1 MPGLAD
7 DISDPQLSP
16 TTPRQQDESG
26 AAFEPQT
33 GAKQVAPTREL
44 PHSTSSVPAG
54 AAKLSAASLNAGASE
69 VTARRSE
76 PGAVTAASRAASG
89 AASPIGTQVRSGPHL
104 VQCHHRHTKLSHKAL
119 AANTLLT
126 LSDTALPERK
136 LCSAATLVAYSTP
149 HHPATCGSHTHP
161 LIPPNAG
168 HGTAYDHRRRAGQ
181 GREPFFGME

>member
-1 MPGLAD
+1 MPCVAD
-7 DISDPQLSP
+7 DISDIQLSP
-16 TTPRQQDESG
+16 TTPRQEDEGG

-44 PHSTSSVPAG
+44 PAGTSSVPAG
-54 AAKLSAASLNAGASE
+54 AAKLSAASLNADASE

-149 HHPATCGSHTHP
+149 HHPATCGSHTHH

-168 HGTAYDHRRRAGQ
+168 DGTADGHRRRTGQ
-181 GREPFFGME
+181 EREPFFGI

>member
-1 MPGLAD
+1 MPGLAGD
-7 DISDPQLSP
+7 VSDIHLSP

-44 PHSTSSVPAG
+44 PHSTPSVPAG

-76 PGAVTAASRAASG
+76 PGAVTAASRVASG

-136 LCSAATLVAYSTP
+136 LCSAATLAAYPPTP
-149 HHPATCGSHTHP
+149 PPSHLRLSHPPPHP
-161 LIPPNAG
+161 
-168 HGTAYDHRRRAGQ
+168 TQRRSWDRL
-181 GREPFFGME
+181 

>member
-1 MPGLAD
+1 MPGLVGDVAD
-7 DISDPQLSP
+7 NQLSP
-16 TTPRQQDESG
+16 TTPRQHESG

-54 AAKLSAASLNAGASE
+54 AAKLAAANLNADASE

-149 HHPATCGSHTHP
+149 HHPATCGSHT
-161 LIPPNAG
+161 G
-168 HGTAYDHRRRAGQ
+168 HRCAHCKGMCARHGLRRVGQ
-181 GREPFFGME
+181 LGVWEAKGSAV

>member
-1 MPGLAD
+1 M
-7 DISDPQLSP
+7 QLSP
-16 TTPRQQDESG
+16 ATPRQHDESG

-54 AAKLSAASLNAGASE
+54 AAKLAAASLNAGASE

-126 LSDTALPERK
+126 LGAPARCPASRDPRCPAPTRAVCPACVTQLRLP
-136 LCSAATLVAYSTP
+136 SATLAS
-149 HHPATCGSHTHP
+149 
-161 LIPPNAG
+161 
-168 HGTAYDHRRRAGQ
+168 
-181 GREPFFGME
+181 